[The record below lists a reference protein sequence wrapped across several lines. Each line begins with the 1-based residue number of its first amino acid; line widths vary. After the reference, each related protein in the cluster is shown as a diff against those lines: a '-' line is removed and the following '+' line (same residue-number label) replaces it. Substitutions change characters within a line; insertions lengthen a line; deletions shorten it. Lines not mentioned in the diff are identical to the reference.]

1 VSLLS
6 LCSRFM
12 SGRTSVLRW
21 VLCGTI
27 ALTLTACGSTSGTKD
42 GYYVVQ
48 RGDTLSKVA
57 RQHNQSLSSLMRMN
71 NISNPNRITVGQ
83 RLRVLS
89 GSAAP
94 TTAAASASGGG
105 ATGSAGSSTTLPA
118 RNAPSASVAAP
129 RNISLIWPAAGTSK
143 RGVSAA
149 HSQGVYIS
157 NTAGTP
163 VKAAAAGKVIYSG
176 DGLRG
181 YGNLLI
187 INHANNFLTVYA
199 HNRRLLVNE
208 GQTVSQGQ
216 TIAEMGNTGT
226 SQVQLYFEL
235 RYNGKPV
242 DAQRY
247 LPKR

>member
-1 VSLLS
+1 MSLLS
-6 LCSRFM
+6 LYSRFM
-12 SGRTSVLRW
+12 SGRASVLRW
-21 VLCGTI
+21 VLYG
-27 ALTLTACGSTSGTKD
+27 AVAVTLAACGSTSGTKD
-42 GYYVVQ
+42 GYYVVK

-83 RLRVLS
+83 RLKVQG

-94 TTAAASASGGG
+94 AAASSGP
-105 ATGSAGSSTTLPA
+105 TGSAGSSTALPP
-118 RNAPSASVAAP
+118 RNASTNSVAAP
-129 RNISLIWPAAGTSK
+129 RNINLIWPAAGTSK

-187 INHANNFLTVYA
+187 VNHANNFLTVYA
-199 HNRRLLVNE
+199 HNRRLLVSE
-208 GQTVSQGQ
+208 GATVSQGQ
-216 TIAEMGNTGT
+216 TIAEMGNSGT

-242 DAQRY
+242 DALRY
-247 LPKR
+247 LPKK

>member
-1 VSLLS
+1 
-6 LCSRFM
+6 M
-12 SGRTSVLRW
+12 SGRASVLRW

-83 RLRVLS
+83 RLRVQ
-89 GSAAP
+89 GGTAAP
-94 TTAAASASGGG
+94 AAASSGG
-105 ATGSAGSSTTLPA
+105 ATGSAGSSAALPP
-118 RNAPSASVAAP
+118 RNASSASVAAP

-157 NTAGTP
+157 NSAGTP

-199 HNRRLLVNE
+199 HNRRLLVSE

>member
-1 VSLLS
+1 
-6 LCSRFM
+6 M
-12 SGRTSVLRW
+12 SGRASVLRW
-21 VLCGTI
+21 VLCG
-27 ALTLTACGSTSGTKD
+27 ALVLTLTACGSTSGTKD
-42 GYYVVQ
+42 GYYVVK

-57 RQHNQSLSSLMRMN
+57 REHKQSLASLMRMN

-83 RLRVLS
+83 RLRVQ
-89 GSAAP
+89 GGTAAP
-94 TTAAASASGGG
+94 AATASASTG
-105 ATGSAGSSTTLPA
+105 AAGSAGSSKALPP
-118 RNAPSASVAAP
+118 RNASTASVAAP

-149 HSQGVYIS
+149 HSQGVYITNS
-157 NTAGTP
+157 AGTP

-187 INHANNFLTVYA
+187 VQHANNFLTVYA
-199 HNRRLLVNE
+199 HNRRLLVSE
-208 GQTVSQGQ
+208 GQSVTQGQ
-216 TIAEMGNTGT
+216 TIAEMGNTGA

-247 LPKR
+247 LPKK

>member
-1 VSLLS
+1 MSLLS
-6 LCSRFM
+6 LYSRLM
-12 SGRTSVLRW
+12 SGRASVLRW

-83 RLRVLS
+83 RLRVQ
-89 GSAAP
+89 GG
-94 TTAAASASGGG
+94 TAAASSGG
-105 ATGSAGSSTTLPA
+105 ATGSAGSSAALPP
-118 RNAPSASVAAP
+118 RNASSASVAAP

-157 NTAGTP
+157 NSAGTP

-199 HNRRLLVNE
+199 HNRRLLVSE

>member
-1 VSLLS
+1 MSLLS
-6 LCSRFM
+6 LYSRLM

-21 VLCGTI
+21 VLCGTV

-83 RLRVLS
+83 RLRVQG

-94 TTAAASASGGG
+94 ATAASGG
-105 ATGSAGSSTTLPA
+105 ATGSAGSSTALPP
-118 RNAPSASVAAP
+118 RNASSASVAAP

-157 NTAGTP
+157 NSAGTP

-199 HNRRLLVNE
+199 HNRRLLVSE

-226 SQVQLYFEL
+226 SQVHLYFEL

-247 LPKR
+247 LPKK

>member
-1 VSLLS
+1 
-6 LCSRFM
+6 M

-21 VLCGTI
+21 VLCGTV
-27 ALTLTACGSTSGTKD
+27 ALTLAACGSTSGTKD

-83 RLRVLS
+83 RLRVQ
-89 GSAAP
+89 GG
-94 TTAAASASGGG
+94 TTASAAASSGG
-105 ATGSAGSSTTLPA
+105 ATGSAGSSAALPP
-118 RNAPSASVAAP
+118 RNASSASVAAP

-157 NTAGTP
+157 NSAGTP

-187 INHANNFLTVYA
+187 INHPNNFLTVYA
-199 HNRRLLVNE
+199 HNRRLLVSE

>member
-1 VSLLS
+1 
-6 LCSRFM
+6 M

-21 VLCGTI
+21 VLYG
-27 ALTLTACGSTSGTKD
+27 AVAVTLAACGSTSGTKD
-42 GYYVVQ
+42 GYYVVK

-83 RLRVLS
+83 RLRVQG

-94 TTAAASASGGG
+94 AATAASSG
-105 ATGSAGSSTTLPA
+105 ATGSAGSSTALPP
-118 RNAPSASVAAP
+118 RNASTNSVAAP
-129 RNISLIWPAAGTSK
+129 RNINLIWPAAGTSK

-187 INHANNFLTVYA
+187 VNHANNFLTVYA
-199 HNRRLLVNE
+199 HNRRLLVSE
-208 GQTVSQGQ
+208 GATVSQGQ
-216 TIAEMGNTGT
+216 TIAEMGNSGT

-242 DAQRY
+242 DALRY
-247 LPKR
+247 LPKK